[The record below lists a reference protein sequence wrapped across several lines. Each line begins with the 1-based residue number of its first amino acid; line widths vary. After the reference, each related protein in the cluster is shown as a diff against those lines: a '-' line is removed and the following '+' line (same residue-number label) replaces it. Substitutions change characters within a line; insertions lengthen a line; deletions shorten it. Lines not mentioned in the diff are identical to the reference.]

1 MNRKKFTLL
10 TAIASTSLMAF
21 AAIALASSNV
31 NLFSARGQGEV
42 VDGSVTWN
50 TSSSKTGKS
59 NRISYT
65 SSTARGTQI
74 VLYSYGQWN
83 PNSNYIFTSKK
94 SESLDYG
101 IFISNEVGS
110 ASSLYQ
116 FQSITSVSI
125 TTAASS
131 QNGSSFA
138 VYTDATV
145 SGSPVKVQEV
155 SASETTYTISTEVA
169 GAHYLAIKPNNTVYS
184 VDIKS
189 VTVNYSCEPGGGEPV
204 VDEYSISYIGMD
216 GEYNPI
222 PLEGIDE
229 SSLVTKAEEG
239 SSVQITPVVLS
250 GYQYLS
256 SFEFTDYIEDYV
268 ENAGVIS
275 FTMPSNNI
283 TLCLVTQS
291 TAVELSSISITGTY
305 ETEFTVGDTFSFG
318 GTVTAHY
325 SNSTSADVTASA
337 TFAGYDMSTAGN
349 QTVTVSYT
357 EAGVTKTASYGITV
371 SNDTPEPSEVTLSGK
386 YEYASRTKS
395 GYGYSNWPNMY
406 IEFTSDGKAL
416 WHNDRVNGSTT
427 YYCDLYFVYMA
438 ANDGANI
445 NIEMSIDSE
454 RTPHH
459 TGYYGYW
466 FTKVVNG
473 GDIQENNSSSG
484 WSGGGYD
491 RPVDSAFTS
500 QFKNNSGVMNIGQ
513 TSLTINVYDYSHSY
527 EVYDTFTFT
536 LVS

>member
-21 AAIALASSNV
+21 GAIALASSKV
-31 NLFSARGQGEV
+31 NLYSARGQSEA
-42 VDGSVTWN
+42 VDGSITWN
-50 TSSSKTGKS
+50 TSSSKTGTS

-101 IFISNEVGS
+101 IFINSEVGS

-138 VYTDATV
+138 IYTDATA
-145 SGSPVKVQEV
+145 SGSAVKVQEV
-155 SASETTYTISTEVA
+155 SASEATYTVSTEVA

-184 VDIKS
+184 IDIKS

-216 GEYNPI
+216 SEYNPI
-222 PLEGIDE
+222 PLVGIDE

-239 SSVQITPVVLS
+239 SSVQITPVALS
-250 GYQYLS
+250 GYQYLG
-256 SFEFTDYIEDYV
+256 SFESTEYIEDYA

-275 FTMPSNNI
+275 FTMPSHNI
-283 TLCLVTQS
+283 TLCLVTQPTS
-291 TAVELSSISITGTY
+291 VELSSISISGSY
-305 ETEFTVGDTFSFG
+305 DTEFTVGDTFSFG
-318 GTVTAHY
+318 GTVTANY
-325 SNSTSADVTASA
+325 SDSSSSDVTESA
-337 TFAGYDMSTAGN
+337 TFTGYDMSTAGN
-349 QTVTVSYT
+349 QTVTISYT
-357 EAGVTKTASYGITV
+357 EGGVTKTASYGITV

-386 YEYASRTKS
+386 YNYSSRTHS
-395 GYGYSNWPNMY
+395 GSNYPSWPNMY
-406 IEFTSDGKAL
+406 IEFTTDGKAL
-416 WHNDRVNGSTT
+416 WHNGRTNYLGTYSCDMYFLYTATNNGTSIT
-427 YYCDLYFVYMA
+427 
-438 ANDGANI
+438 
-445 NIEMSIDSE
+445 IEMSRDAD

-459 TGYYGYW
+459 SGYYGYW
-466 FTKVVNG
+466 FLLNDAEKNA
-473 GDIQENNSSSG
+473 ESA
-484 WSGGGYD
+484 WSGYGYD
-491 RPVDSAFTS
+491 RPIDSGFTVD
-500 QFKNNSGVMNIGQ
+500 FKNNSGVMNLEMD
-513 TSLTINVYDYSHSY
+513 SLTIDVYDKNASY
-527 EVYDTFTFT
+527 DVYDTFTFT
-536 LVS
+536 LAS

>member
-31 NLFSARGQGEV
+31 NLYSARGQGEI
-42 VDGSVTWN
+42 VDGSITWN

-74 VLYSYGQWN
+74 VLYSYGQWD

-116 FQSITSVSI
+116 FQSITSISI
-125 TTAASS
+125 TTASSS

-138 VYTDATV
+138 VYTDATA

-155 SASETTYTISTEVA
+155 SASEATYTISTEVA

-184 VDIKS
+184 IDIKS
-189 VTVNYSCEPGGGEPV
+189 VTVNYSCEPGGSEPV
-204 VDEYSISYIGMD
+204 VDKYSISYIGMD
-216 GEYNPI
+216 SEYNPI
-222 PLEGIDE
+222 PLVGIDE

-239 SSVQITPVVLS
+239 SSVQITPVALS
-250 GYQYLS
+250 GYQYLG
-256 SFEFTDYIEDYV
+256 SFESTEYIEDYA

-275 FTMPSNNI
+275 FTMPSNNV

-291 TAVELSSISITGTY
+291 TTVELRSISISGNY
-305 ETEFTVGDTFSFG
+305 NTEFTVGDSFSFG
-318 GTVTAHY
+318 GTVTANY
-325 SNSTSADVTASA
+325 SDSSSTDVTESA
-337 TFAGYDMSTAGN
+337 TFTGYDMSTAGN

-357 EAGVTKTASYGITV
+357 EGGVTKTVTYSITV
-371 SNDTPEPSEVTLSGK
+371 TSSSSTVILTGTYNYVSRVKYTTPDWSLHKMTI
-386 YEYASRTKS
+386 TF
-395 GYGYSNWPNMY
+395 N
-406 IEFTSDGKAL
+406 SDGTACWRNERTNNLGNEFDCK
-416 WHNDRVNGSTT
+416 VYFT
-427 YYCDLYFVYMA
+427 YEATD
-438 ANDGANI
+438 NGANI
-445 NIEMSIDSE
+445 TILMA
-454 RTPHH
+454 H
-459 TGYYGYW
+459 TTYD
-466 FTKVVNG
+466 FTKDG
-473 GDIQENNSSSG
+473 AYNNQASSF
-484 WSGGGYD
+484 SGGGYD
-491 RPVDSAFTS
+491 RPINGGFGGATS
-500 QFKNNSGVMNIGQ
+500 RNDSGVMNLTK
-513 TSLTINVYDYSHSY
+513 TSLTINVYDQSHSY

-536 LVS
+536 LAS